1 MRIEAEG
8 VRLRI
13 DVGEEGNPVGNGF
26 LHEVLIRIC
35 GMFEG
40 WEGDV
45 LIYNPTFFSLQANAR
60 HLRYIREVAE
70 KYGFAIS
77 EEAMQ
82 VFDDTKKKAKEEMK
96 KWEEERFQK
105 WKEEEY
111 QKWQNLKKCT
121 QST

>member
-1 MRIEAEG
+1 
-8 VRLRI
+8 
-13 DVGEEGNPVGNGF
+13 
-26 LHEVLIRIC
+26 
-35 GMFEG
+35 MFEG

-60 HLRYIREVAE
+60 HLRHIREVAE

-82 VFDDTKKKAKEEMK
+82 VFDDTKKKAKEQMK

-111 QKWQNLKKCT
+111 QKW
-121 QST
+121 